1 MTLRILLAASLLAAV
16 PAALRAEMSGDP
28 AEIRTIAK
36 EAYVYGFPLVD
47 NYRVIHAF
55 ALDPGGPEYK
65 APLNQLSH
73 SARLFGPED
82 RTVQTP
88 NSDTL
93 YSFVTLDLRA
103 EPMVLALP
111 AVEEGRYYSTQLVD
125 LYTHNFAYLGTRTT
139 GNGGG
144 RFLVAGPGWKGDVP
158 PGIARVL
165 SSETQLVLAIYRT
178 QLFGPA
184 DLDAVKQIQAG
195 YAVQPLSAFLGEPAP
210 PEPPPLDLPRPLSP
224 ADERRSLA
232 FFDVLRGVLELCP
245 THPSEEALRALFA
258 KIGVVPGE
266 PFPPGEL
273 TPEQQ
278 TALREGMADG
288 QESIDAARS
297 SEASAANLFG
307 TREFL
312 KNDYVKRALGAQNGI
327 YGNSKNEAF
336 YVMYRQGADGRALDG
351 SAKRYLLRFPPGR
364 LPPAQAFWSVTLYGL
379 PDQLLVANPL
389 GRYLINSPMLPQLRR
404 DEDGGLTL
412 LVQRDSPG
420 EVAESN
426 WLPAPDGPFFLVLR
440 LYLPGPE
447 VLSGAWTSP
456 PLALRED

>member
-1 MTLRILLAASLLAAV
+1 
-16 PAALRAEMSGDP
+16 
-28 AEIRTIAK
+28 
-36 EAYVYGFPLVD
+36 
-47 NYRVIHAF
+47 
-55 ALDPGGPEYK
+55 
-65 APLNQLSH
+65 
-73 SARLFGPED
+73 
-82 RTVQTP
+82 
-88 NSDTL
+88 
-93 YSFVTLDLRA
+93 
-103 EPMVLALP
+103 
-111 AVEEGRYYSTQLVD
+111 
-125 LYTHNFAYLGTRTT
+125 
-139 GNGGG
+139 
-144 RFLVAGPGWKGDVP
+144 VP

-210 PEPPPLDLPRPLSP
+210 PEPARLDLPRPLSP